1 MRNIDLPALFDNQYD
16 ITYNKIKWIFYEGRP
31 RVMTSLYK
39 NAPCDLKSPVF
50 IVRFILQGI
59 SLFFFRKM
67 HRKDDV
73 GVLGYI

>member
-1 MRNIDLPALFDNQYD
+1 M
-16 ITYNKIKWIFYEGRP
+16 
-31 RVMTSLYK
+31 MTSLYK
-39 NAPCDLKSPVF
+39 NAPCDSKSPIF